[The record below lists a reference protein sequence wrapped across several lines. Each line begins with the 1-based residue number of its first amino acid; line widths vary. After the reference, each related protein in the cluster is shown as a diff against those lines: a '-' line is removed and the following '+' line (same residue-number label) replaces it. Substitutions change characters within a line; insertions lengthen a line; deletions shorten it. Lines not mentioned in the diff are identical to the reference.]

1 MKILFVTILSTLIL
15 LFIQSSTVYADQN
28 LENVGQHSELYA
40 ERELSNKEK
49 NALKKKP
56 TVLGEEGLGIYEGE
70 DTLFDEIK
78 SLMGGETEKDKRE
91 KAAQEKAAQEKA
103 AEEKAAQEK
112 LLLEKAAE
120 EKAAQ
125 EKLLLEKA
133 AQEKLLLEKAAEE
146 KAAQEKAT
154 KEDLIKDR
162 LLLEKAAQEK
172 AAQEKLL
179 VEKAAQERATER
191 MWQELFAK
199 SYEIFKNS
207 IPVVLI
213 FALLFFL
220 HKRESKLESDIMYN
234 ILRAAKPGLSI
245 IRLFTSKNSRQEKYE
260 NFSSKYLEK
269 LRNTL
274 VEMFVIASSTTQ
286 KAHDN
291 EMQKIKAIKGQIE
304 EEQNAIK
311 ILNSRIEEERLIFKD
326 LKTRHKYLEGM
337 VDNR

>member
-15 LFIQSSTVYADQN
+15 LFIPSSTVYADQN

-125 EKLLLEKA
+125 EK
-133 AQEKLLLEKAAEE
+133 
-146 KAAQEKAT
+146 AT

-172 AAQEKLL
+172 AAEAAATAKRINQEL
-179 VEKAAQERATER
+179 ATER

-199 SYEIFKNS
+199 SYEIFKIT

-220 HKRESKLESDIMYN
+220 HRRETKLDSDVMYN
-234 ILRAAKPGLSI
+234 ILRATKPGLSI
-245 IRLFTSKNSRQEKYE
+245 VRLFMSKEKRRE
-260 NFSSKYLEK
+260 KHEKSSSKYLEK

-274 VEMFVIASSTTQ
+274 AEMFVIALSVTQ
-286 KAHDN
+286 KAHD
-291 EMQKIKAIKGQIE
+291 EDMELIE
-304 EEQNAIK
+304 AKKREIEKEQNAIE
-311 ILNSRIEEERLIFKD
+311 ILNARIEEERLIFKD

>member
-15 LFIQSSTVYADQN
+15 LFIPSSTVYADQN

-112 LLLEKAAE
+112 LLLEKAAQ

-172 AAQEKLL
+172 AAEAAATANRINQEL
-179 VEKAAQERATER
+179 ATER

-199 SYEIFKNS
+199 SYEIFKIT

-220 HKRESKLESDIMYN
+220 HRRETKLDSDVMYN
-234 ILRAAKPGLSI
+234 ILRATKPGLSI
-245 IRLFTSKNSRQEKYE
+245 VRLFMSKEKRRE
-260 NFSSKYLEK
+260 KHEKSSSKYLEK

-274 VEMFVIASSTTQ
+274 AEMFVIASSVTQ
-286 KAHDN
+286 KAHD
-291 EMQKIKAIKGQIE
+291 EDMELIE
-304 EEQNAIK
+304 AKKREIEKEQNAIE
-311 ILNSRIEEERLIFKD
+311 ILNARIEEERLIFKD

>member
-15 LFIQSSTVYADQN
+15 LFIPSSTVYADQN

-112 LLLEKAAE
+112 LLLEKAAQ

-154 KEDLIKDR
+154 KEDLIKD
-162 LLLEKAAQEK
+162 
-172 AAQEKLL
+172 
-179 VEKAAQERATER
+179 
-191 MWQELFAK
+191 
-199 SYEIFKNS
+199 
-207 IPVVLI
+207 
-213 FALLFFL
+213 
-220 HKRESKLESDIMYN
+220 
-234 ILRAAKPGLSI
+234 
-245 IRLFTSKNSRQEKYE
+245 
-260 NFSSKYLEK
+260 
-269 LRNTL
+269 
-274 VEMFVIASSTTQ
+274 
-286 KAHDN
+286 
-291 EMQKIKAIKGQIE
+291 
-304 EEQNAIK
+304 
-311 ILNSRIEEERLIFKD
+311 
-326 LKTRHKYLEGM
+326 
-337 VDNR
+337 